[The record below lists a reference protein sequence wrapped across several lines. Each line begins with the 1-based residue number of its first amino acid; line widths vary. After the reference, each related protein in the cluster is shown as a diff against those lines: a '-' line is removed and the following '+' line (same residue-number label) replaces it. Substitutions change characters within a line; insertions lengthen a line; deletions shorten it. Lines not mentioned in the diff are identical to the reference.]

1 MATLFNKAR
10 RNREPQSEWGERVAD
25 AQIGT
30 LLEYEL
36 GARSLR
42 SHMFDP
48 HVINDSSW
56 TLVQDLFAAHLKG
69 VKMRTKE
76 LCATSGLPQ
85 TTVLRYLDH
94 LEKLDMVRRE
104 TDPDDSRVT
113 LIVMTDWGALWLR
126 EYYSQVFASQ
136 KRLATKGQGLFSLD
150 ATVAGKALGD
160 V

>member
-1 MATLFNKAR
+1 MAVFFNSAR
-10 RNREPQSEWGERVAD
+10 LQREPNSKWGERISDELIMPV
-25 AQIGT
+25 
-30 LLEYEL
+30 LEYEL
-36 GARSLR
+36 SARSLR

-69 VKMRTKE
+69 LKMRTKE

-94 LEKLDMVRRE
+94 LEKLEIVRRE

-113 LIVMTDWGALWLR
+113 LIMMTDRGAFWLR
-126 EYYSQVFASQ
+126 EYYAEVLASQ
-136 KRLATKGQGLFSLD
+136 KRLASKGQGLFSVG
-150 ATVAGKALGD
+150 AKVARKSVGEA
-160 V
+160 

>member
-1 MATLFNKAR
+1 MAVFFNNPRAR
-10 RNREPQSEWGERVAD
+10 REANGEWGERIGD
-25 AQIGT
+25 ELIGT
-30 LLEYEL
+30 LLDYEL
-36 GARSLR
+36 NARSLR

-48 HVINDSSW
+48 HQINDSSW

-94 LEKLDMVRRE
+94 LEKLDIVRRE

-113 LIVMTDWGALWLR
+113 LIVMTDWGAFWLR
-126 EYYSQVFASQ
+126 EYYSQVVASQ
-136 KRLATKGQGLFSLD
+136 KRLATRGQGLFSVD
-150 ATVAGKALGD
+150 GKAVGTA
-160 V
+160 

>member
-1 MATLFNKAR
+1 
-10 RNREPQSEWGERVAD
+10 
-25 AQIGT
+25 
-30 LLEYEL
+30 
-36 GARSLR
+36 
-42 SHMFDP
+42 
-48 HVINDSSW
+48 
-56 TLVQDLFAAHLKG
+56 LFAAHLKG

-136 KRLATKGQGLFSLD
+136 KRLATKGQGLLSLNAKSIG
-150 ATVAGKALGD
+150 ATAGD

>member
-1 MATLFNKAR
+1 MAAFFNSALLQ
-10 RNREPQSEWGERVAD
+10 REANGKWGDRISNELITPV
-25 AQIGT
+25 
-30 LLEYEL
+30 LEYEL
-36 GARSLR
+36 SARSLR

-56 TLVQDLFAAHLKG
+56 ILVQDLFAAHLKG

-94 LEKLDMVRRE
+94 LEKLEMVQRE

-113 LIVMTDWGALWLR
+113 LIVMTDWGVFWLR
-126 EYYSQVFASQ
+126 EYYGQVIASQ
-136 KRLATKGQGLFSLD
+136 KRLASKGQGLFSVGPK
-150 ATVAGKALGD
+150 AAGRPVKEA
-160 V
+160 

>member
-1 MATLFNKAR
+1 
-10 RNREPQSEWGERVAD
+10 
-25 AQIGT
+25 
-30 LLEYEL
+30 
-36 GARSLR
+36 
-42 SHMFDP
+42 
-48 HVINDSSW
+48 
-56 TLVQDLFAAHLKG
+56 
-69 VKMRTKE
+69 MRTKE

-150 ATVAGKALGD
+150 ATVADKALGD
-160 V
+160 A